1 MCWSHW
7 GLHGNIF
14 AQGSWINAQ
23 YMWYFIQLWSWS
35 ELCDW
40 VLEWLGLTEKLSGGV
55 ALVPGWT
62 YTINSTTSHSHQ
74 VCLNTKTPQLA
85 NSVYWNLYIYKFFT
99 IIRRLQSKKI
109 GLAVREQRST
119 YFRRYL
125 QIYNSTVLR
134 MWFCWLCVGWSQ
146 PSVDYR
152 RISWH
157 LSYQRNHLHAWTASL
172 PSLSLQKSF
181 ITGIRNQWITAH
193 IPTYT
198 QL

>member
-99 IIRRLQSKKI
+99 IIQRLQSKTI
-109 GLAVREQRST
+109 GLAVREQRVHT
-119 YFRRYL
+119 
-125 QIYNSTVLR
+125 
-134 MWFCWLCVGWSQ
+134 
-146 PSVDYR
+146 SVD
-152 RISWH
+152 ISKYIIALFWECDFVDCV
-157 LSYQRNHLHAWTASL
+157 SDEASF
-172 PSLSLQKSF
+172 Q
-181 ITGIRNQWITAH
+181 
-193 IPTYT
+193 
-198 QL
+198 